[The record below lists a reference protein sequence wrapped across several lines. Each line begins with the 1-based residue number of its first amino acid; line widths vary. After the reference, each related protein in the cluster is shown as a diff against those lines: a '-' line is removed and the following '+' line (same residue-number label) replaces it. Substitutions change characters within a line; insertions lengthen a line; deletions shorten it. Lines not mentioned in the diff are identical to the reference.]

1 MSGNPRLPV
10 NRQAVP
16 VRDSRYAPPKGA
28 PRLNASRVVVLLLF
42 LVFLLGAAGFLALA
56 VAPGTSSSPRPSG
69 LTGVASPSGTS
80 GSSSSGEVTT
90 PGPGDTPNPESTPTE
105 PVASVDPG
113 ASATPAPTQAPT
125 GSLVMPIV
133 PVVGFWGTETGI
145 SMHALT
151 DALKGASS
159 SWPRVIVLQTD
170 RGAIADALGIKLAN
184 SVEMGDLAAIR
195 TAVKQGAL
203 GLMRATDLTP
213 AVRALALDGKD
224 LFGNDRIKRNGDWP
238 LLATV
243 TAPVDQAWDQSKTW
257 TLVAGGDMFLDRGVR
272 NTTLEKGKGVDY
284 PFDGGTARVTGHY
297 CCAPSSVQAIVPSYV
312 RTGHKGI
319 VRQLVKDAD
328 LAIANLENPIPDNPS
343 WHLNGFIF
351 GGEPR
356 SLVGFVNAGI
366 DWVTL
371 ANNHIYDYG
380 PAGVDQSR
388 QNLTKAGL
396 PFGGAG
402 KNIQQAGQI
411 SYLQTHGVKVAI
423 IACVAVGK
431 AAWAGTNKAGGL
443 PCKNVYVLPRIAE
456 ARRNADMVIVF
467 PHWGVEYNRN
477 PLPSQRRLA
486 GDWVGAGA
494 DLIIGSHPH
503 VPGAIEDIN
512 GHVVIYS
519 MGNFIFDQ
527 YWSTAT
533 MESII
538 PEMTFAGTRLVQLT
552 LNPDIILDQAQPNLL
567 DPATDDGK
575 ALMKAI
581 CRASTALDW

>member
-16 VRDSRYAPPKGA
+16 VRDSRYSPPKGG

-42 LVFLLGAAGFLALA
+42 LVFVLGAAGFLALA
-56 VAPGTSSSPRPSG
+56 VAPGSSSSPRPSS
-69 LTGVASPSGTS
+69 LTGAASPSGTA
-80 GSSSSGEVTT
+80 GTSSSGSDTMPGPGET
-90 PGPGDTPNPESTPTE
+90 PGPDATPTE
-105 PVASVDPG
+105 PGATIDPG
-113 ASATPAPTQAPT
+113 ASPAPTPTQAPT
-125 GSLVMPIV
+125 GSLIMPIV
-133 PVVGFWGTETGI
+133 PVVGFWETETGI

-159 SWPRVIVLQTD
+159 SWPRVIVLQAD
-170 RGAIADALGIKLAN
+170 RGAIADALGIKLGN
-184 SVEMGDLAAIR
+184 SVETGNVAGIQA
-195 TAVKQGAL
+195 AVKQGAL
-203 GLMRATDLTP
+203 GLMRASDLTP

-224 LFGNDRIKRNGDWP
+224 LFGNNRIKKNSEWP

-243 TAPVDQAWDQSKTW
+243 TAPVDQAWEQSKMW

-272 NTTLEKGKGVDY
+272 NTTLEKGKGVDF

-297 CCAPSSVQAIVPSYV
+297 CCAPSSVKAKVPSYV
-312 RTGHKGI
+312 RTGNKGI
-319 VRQLVKDAD
+319 VRHLVKDAD
-328 LAIANLENPIPDNPS
+328 LAIANLENPIPNNPS

-351 GGEPR
+351 GGQPR
-356 SLVGFVNAGI
+356 SLAGFVNAGI

-380 PAGVDQSR
+380 PAGVLQTR
-388 QNLTKAGL
+388 QNLDNAGL

-402 KNIQQAGQI
+402 KNLQQAGQI
-411 SYLQTHGVKVAI
+411 SYLDTHGLKVAI

-431 AAWAGTNKAGGL
+431 AAWASSSKAGGL
-443 PCKNVYVLPRIAE
+443 PCKNAYVLPRIAE
-456 ARRNADMVIVF
+456 ARQHSDMVIMF

-503 VPGAIEDIN
+503 VPGAIEDID

-538 PEMTFAGTRLVQLT
+538 PEMTFAGTRLVQLS
-552 LNPDIILDQAQPNLL
+552 LHPDIILDQAQPNLL
-567 DPATDDGK
+567 DPARDDGR

-581 CRASTALDW
+581 RNASTALDW

>member
-16 VRDSRYAPPKGA
+16 VRDSRYAPPKGSR
-28 PRLNASRVVVLLLF
+28 RLNASRVVVLLLF
-42 LVFLLGAAGFLALA
+42 LVFVLGAAGFLAMA
-56 VAPGTSSSPRPSG
+56 VAPGSSPSPRPSG
-69 LTGVASPSGTS
+69 LTGAASPSGT
-80 GSSSSGEVTT
+80 GAVSSSGSETT
-90 PGPGDTPNPESTPTE
+90 PGPGDTPDPQATPTE
-105 PVASVDPG
+105 PGPSVEPG
-113 ASATPAPTQAPT
+113 TSPSPTPSRAPT
-125 GSLVMPIV
+125 GSLVMPVV
-133 PVVGFWGTETGI
+133 PVVGFWDTETGI
-145 SMHALT
+145 SMRELT
-151 DALKGASS
+151 DALKGDSS
-159 SWPRVIVLQTD
+159 TWPHVIVLQAD
-170 RGAIADALGIKLAN
+170 RGAIADALGIKLGN
-184 SVEMGDLAAIR
+184 SVQTGDVAAIQA
-195 TAVKQGAL
+195 AVKGGAL
-203 GLMRATDLTP
+203 GLMRASDLTP

-224 LFGNDRIKRNGDWP
+224 LFGNDRIKKNGDWP
-238 LLATV
+238 LLVTV
-243 TAPVDQAWDQSKTW
+243 SAPVDEAWDQSKTW
-257 TLVAGGDMFLDRGVR
+257 TLLAGGDMFLDRGVR
-272 NTTLEKGKGVDY
+272 NTTLEKGKGIDY

-297 CCAPSSVQAIVPSYV
+297 CCAPSSVQAEVPSYV
-312 RTGHKGI
+312 RTGNKGI
-319 VRQLVKDAD
+319 VRQLVKNAD
-328 LAIANLENPIPDNPS
+328 LAIANLENPIPNNPS
-343 WHLNGFIF
+343 WHLSGFIF

-356 SLVGFVNAGI
+356 SLAGFTNAGI

-380 PAGVDQSR
+380 PAGVLQTR
-388 QNLTKAGL
+388 QNLNTAGL

-402 KNIQQAGQI
+402 KDINQAGQI
-411 SYLQTHGVKVAI
+411 SYLQTHGVKISI

-431 AAWAGTNKAGGL
+431 AAWASPSKAGGL
-443 PCKNVYVLPRIAE
+443 PCKNAYILPRIAE
-456 ARRNADMVIVF
+456 ARRTSDLVIVF

-486 GDWVGAGA
+486 ADWVGAGA

-512 GHVVIYS
+512 GRLVIYS

-552 LNPDIILDQAQPNLL
+552 LHPDIILDQAQPNLL
-567 DPATDDGK
+567 DSTTDDGR

-581 CRASTALDW
+581 RNVSTTLDW